1 MVGGFFMFLPQTK
14 FLGWRLSAG
23 TEVILTPSMENE
35 LVERAA
41 GALADKYRLAVILAL
56 SREDSLPFAKVQE
69 LMGLSQPCVS
79 HHLKVLADSG
89 LITTQKTGRCV
100 QVQLN
105 KGAMQDLASFLGK
118 LG

>member
-1 MVGGFFMFLPQTK
+1 M
-14 FLGWRLSAG
+14 AG
-23 TEVILTPSMENE
+23 NAAVILRGNMENE

-41 GALADKYRLAVILAL
+41 GALADKYRLAVVLAL
-56 SREDSLPFAKVQE
+56 SQQESLSFASVQE
-69 LMGLSQPCVS
+69 LVGLSQPCVS

-89 LITTQKTGRCV
+89 LIISQKTGRCV

-105 KGAMQDLASFLGK
+105 RVAMQELAGFLGQ